1 MKSWM
6 VWGVR
11 LNGETRTRPPPNVF
25 AVQGNRTV
33 TKHGSAGSELSSQQ
47 GGSSEEWNVA
57 ECLRILFLRK
67 ATLLWITGMA
77 GIGGAPIT
85 PRQNPPY
92 PARASLPNY

>member
-1 MKSWM
+1 ML
-6 VWGVR
+6 WGVR
-11 LNGETRTRPPPNVF
+11 LNGETRIRPLPNVF

-47 GGSSEEWNVA
+47 CGSSEEWNVA

-77 GIGGAPIT
+77 VLGAALIT
-85 PRQNPPY
+85 AGQTRLYQ
-92 PARASLPNY
+92 ARASLEIQAFN